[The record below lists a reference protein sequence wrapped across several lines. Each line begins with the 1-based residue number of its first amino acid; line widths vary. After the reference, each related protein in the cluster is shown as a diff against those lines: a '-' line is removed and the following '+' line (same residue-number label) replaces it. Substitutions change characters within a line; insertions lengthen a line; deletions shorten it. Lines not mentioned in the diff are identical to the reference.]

1 MNDAKILPIS
11 MCSPLKF
18 YFDPSTGGLVL
29 ECLHSQGGTI
39 GDLKMQIS
47 LDAEGTQQLL
57 SSLPTLQKE
66 FGELVS
72 LRASKGFLQ

>member
-1 MNDAKILPIS
+1 MTDTKIMPIS

-29 ECLHSQGGTI
+29 ECVHSQGGLI
-39 GDLKMQIS
+39 GELKMQIS

-72 LRASKGFLQ
+72 LRANKGFLQ